1 MPVPGQEPGVG
12 ASLNGA
18 WGWAIPKS
26 SPNPKAAWTFLK
38 WVESQKIAKERAL
51 LGGSPT
57 RTDVFDDPD
66 VNAKY
71 PYTAAMKDMLLT
83 SHNFPVFTYTP
94 QLVEVLGRELSLAVA
109 DEATPADA
117 LANVETEM
125 NELAKKD
132 GKLK

>member
-1 MPVPGQEPGVG
+1 M
-12 ASLNGA
+12 
-18 WGWAIPKS
+18 
-26 SPNPKAAWTFLK
+26 
-38 WVESQKIAKERAL
+38 ESHEIAKQRAL
-51 LGGSPT
+51 QGGSPT
-57 RTDVFDDPD
+57 RVDVFDAAE

-109 DEATPADA
+109 GEKPAAEA
-117 LANVETEM
+117 LAAVETEM